1 MTKEIRPFFPLL
13 LILLTGFSACAPSLP
28 GIHEETIRS
37 DEVPLVIQPSNMD
50 MGEAVEGKQAEATLF
65 LRNTGTLPVHVSK
78 VETSCGCTAASLES
92 RELAPGAFTPLHV
105 RVDTTAKR
113 GLVRKRVTVFDS
125 QGRKAQAWLTL
136 MVRQNP
142 HADTMQGKGIF
153 DGKCAAC
160 HAEPAK
166 GKVQGGAIYKAVCA
180 MCHGGKAEGA
190 YAPTL
195 RGRDATSLASVL
207 VNGLGRQMPSFSRKK
222 NGPLSRAQITSVSA
236 WLSEQYFPI
245 HK

>member
-1 MTKEIRPFFPLL
+1 MIAKEIRLLFPLL
-13 LILLTGFSACAPSLP
+13 LTFLTGFSACALSSADR
-28 GIHEETIRS
+28 HKETIHS

-50 MGEAVEGKQAEATLF
+50 MGEVVEGKKAEATLF
-65 LRNTGTLPVHVSK
+65 LRNTGSQPVHVSK

-160 HAEPAK
+160 HAEPAR
-166 GKVQGGAIYKAVCA
+166 GKAQGGAIYKAVCA
-180 MCHGGKAEGA
+180 MCHGGKAKGA
-190 YAPTL
+190 YAPAL
-195 RGRDATSLASVL
+195 RGRDATSLSSVL

-222 NGPLSRAQITSVSA
+222 NGPLSRAQIISVST
-236 WLSEQYFPI
+236 WLSELDE
-245 HK
+245 